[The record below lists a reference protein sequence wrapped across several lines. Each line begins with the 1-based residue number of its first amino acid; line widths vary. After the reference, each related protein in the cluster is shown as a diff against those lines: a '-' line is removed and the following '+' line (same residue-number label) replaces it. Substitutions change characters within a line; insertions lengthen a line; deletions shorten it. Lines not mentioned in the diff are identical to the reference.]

1 MLYNFASAT
10 WNILTQTVFE
20 WDAHRLL
27 LLLLKLK
34 PHGAGRT
41 GLAVNLLK
49 QSEVDFEN

>member
-1 MLYNFASAT
+1 M

-20 WDAHRLL
+20 WDAHGLR

-34 PHGAGRT
+34 PHGAGRA

-49 QSEVDFEN
+49 QSEVDYEKLYFAQTSL

>member
-34 PHGAGRT
+34 PHGAGRA